1 MDSLIATEKPPFMTL
16 HSLDLRT
23 TGQFPALLLDYLDQ
37 KPALESFYS
46 IYPTLE
52 NAKEAIISKQNFDIE
67 KRKTLVDVLEKQ
79 YTGLPYLPDFSILL
93 KENTFTVTTGH
104 QLNIFTGPLYIIYK
118 IVTTVKLARA
128 LKEAYPEYNF
138 VPIYWMATEDHD
150 FEEIATFHLFG
161 QTHKWTGEHKGAVG
175 RLNPKELESIL
186 KQLPDKPMLFAKA
199 YLENTTL
206 ADAVRC
212 YMHELFGKQGLI
224 TLDADHADLKRH
236 FLPIIKEELTDSVSE
251 KLVTE
256 TTGKLNALGYHTPL
270 HAREINLFY
279 LADGLR
285 ERITR
290 DGDNFQVLNTDI
302 TFTKSEI
309 LDLASKNPKFFSPN
323 VVLRPLY
330 EEVILPNLAYIGGP
344 SEVPYWMQLKG
355 VFEHFNVAFPMLM
368 PRNFA
373 LYINHLQ
380 GKKVEKLKINYKDLF
395 LDEVAL
401 RKTFVE
407 RNTEHI
413 LSLEDQKNAF
423 NEIFEAILNKATA
436 VDQTMH
442 GAVKA
447 EQTRLLNSLKHLEK
461 RIIKAE
467 ERNHES
473 EITQLISLKNK
484 LFPNGIAQER
494 YDNLLNFYINDPEFI
509 EKLFDLFDP
518 LDFRYNVMVED
529 K

>member
-1 MDSLIATEKPPFMTL
+1 MTL

-37 KPALESFYS
+37 KPALETFYS

-52 NAKEAIISKQNFDIE
+52 NAKEAIINKQDFDVE
-67 KRKTLVDVLEKQ
+67 KRKTLVEVLEKQ
-79 YTGLPYLPDFSILL
+79 YRGLPFLPDFSILL
-93 KENTFTVTTGH
+93 DKNTFTVTTGH

-118 IVTTVKLARA
+118 IVTTIKLARA

-138 VPIYWMATEDHD
+138 VPVYWMATEDHD

-175 RLNPKELESIL
+175 RLNPKELETIL
-186 KQLPDKPMLFAKA
+186 KQLPDKPLLFAKA
-199 YLENTTL
+199 YLENNTL

-212 YMHELFGKQGLI
+212 YMHELFGKHGLV
-224 TLDADHADLKRH
+224 TLDADNADLKRH
-236 FLPIIKEELTDSVSE
+236 FLPVIKEELTQSISE

-256 TTGKLNALGYHTPL
+256 TTGKINALGYHTPL

-279 LADGLR
+279 LDNGIR
-285 ERITR
+285 ERITKT
-290 DGDNFQVLNTDI
+290 GDAFQVLNTDL
-302 TFTKSEI
+302 TFSEAEI
-309 LDLASKNPKFFSPN
+309 LDLADKKPDFFSPN

-355 VFEHFNVAFPMLM
+355 VFDHFNVPFPMLM

-373 LYINHLQ
+373 LYINGQ
-380 GKKVEKLKINYKDLF
+380 QSKKAQKLKIQYKDLF

-401 RKTFVE
+401 RKIFIE
-407 RNTEHI
+407 KNSEHM
-413 LSLEDQKNAF
+413 LSLEDQKAAF
-423 NEIFEAILNKATA
+423 NDIFDAILDKATA

-447 EQTRLLNSLKHLEK
+447 EQQRLLNSLKHLEK

-473 EITQLISLKNK
+473 EINQLLSLKNK

-509 EKLFDLFDP
+509 DNLFDVFDP
-518 LDFRYNVMVED
+518 LDFKYNVIIDE

>member
-1 MDSLIATEKPPFMTL
+1 MTL
-16 HSLDLRT
+16 HSLDLRA

-37 KPALESFYS
+37 KPALETFYS
-46 IYPTLE
+46 VFPTLE
-52 NAKEAIISKQNFDIE
+52 NAKQAIINKQSFDPA
-67 KRKTLVDVLEKQ
+67 KRKTLVEVLEKQ
-79 YTGLPYLPDFSILL
+79 YRGLPYLPDFSILL
-93 KENTFTVTTGH
+93 EENTFTVTTGH

-118 IVTTVKLARA
+118 IVTAVKLARA
-128 LKEAYPEYNF
+128 LKDAYPEYNF
-138 VPIYWMATEDHD
+138 VPVYWMATEDHD

-199 YLENTTL
+199 YLENSTL

-212 YMHELFGKQGLI
+212 YMHELFGKYGLI
-224 TLDADHADLKRH
+224 SLDADNADLKRH
-236 FLPIIKEELTDSVSE
+236 FLPVIKEELTQSISE

-279 LADGLR
+279 LDNGIR
-285 ERITR
+285 ERITKE
-290 DGDNFQVLNTDI
+290 GDSYQVLNSDI
-302 TFTKSEI
+302 KFSETEI
-309 LDLASKNPKFFSPN
+309 LDLASKKPEFFSPN

-355 VFEHFNVAFPMLM
+355 VFDHFNVPFPMLM
-368 PRNFA
+368 PRNFGM
-373 LYINHLQ
+373 YIHNQ
-380 GKKVEKLKINYKDLF
+380 QAKKVQKLKISYKDLF

-401 RKTFVE
+401 RKTFIE
-407 RNTEHI
+407 RNSTHI
-413 LSLEDQKNAF
+413 LSLADEKDAF
-423 NEIFEAILNKATA
+423 NAVFDAILDKAKA

-461 RIIKAE
+461 RIVKAE

-473 EITQLISLKNK
+473 EINQLLSLKNK

-494 YDNLLNFYINDPEFI
+494 YDNLLNFYVNDPDFI

-518 LDFRYNVMVED
+518 LDYKYNVMIED